1 METILSSKSATWY
14 AGGDNSANEITS
26 FDPQSIVKLLAVK
39 CYKDVR
45 VGTFSRTIDLREER
59 GEEIGPLDDSVVDV
73 YGTSISVHVGP

>member
-26 FDPQSIVKLLAVK
+26 FDPQSIVKLNV
-39 CYKDVR
+39 
-45 VGTFSRTIDLREER
+45 TRTSGSGHFHEHGIDLREER